1 MTGFTRGSGWRIF
14 LVVVLGLV
22 VLEYVWVETQ
32 SDRPRRSW
40 SALELGPGAAAACPD
55 ATQGGAH
62 GQVDYLGI
70 LRTVDGAEVSLD
82 QFRGKPLFV
91 NVWATWCG
99 PCVAEMPSIQ
109 ALYDATKA
117 AGVAFL
123 LISEEEAD
131 VVRGFVADGQFTF
144 PVYLAEKLPGVFES
158 RGIPTTFIVNR
169 EGRIIYR
176 HTGGADWNS
185 DSCQNLLRTLSGV
198 APDAKP
204 RSEPRA
210 PSTARLRP
218 GS

>member
-1 MTGFTRGSGWRIF
+1 MTGFTRGSGWRIL
-14 LVVVLGLV
+14 LVAVLGLV

-40 SALELGPGAAAACPD
+40 SVLGPGGEAPCPD
-55 ATQGGAH
+55 VAKSGAH
-62 GQVDYLGI
+62 GQVDYSGI

-82 QFRGKPLFV
+82 QFRGKALFV

-109 ALYDATKA
+109 ALYDATKD

-144 PVYLAEKLPGVFES
+144 PVYLTEKLPGVFQS
-158 RGIPTTFIVNR
+158 RGIPATFILDR
-169 EGRIIYR
+169 EGRIVYQ
-176 HTGGADWNS
+176 HVGGANWNS

-204 RSEPRA
+204 RREPRA